1 MGEEEGNGLF
11 SIGGNVKKP
20 LCCPAV
26 GTSPHPEVPGQQDS
40 RTDGR
45 LLGECRASPVACRE
59 GPASLWQ
66 CQPPRTGAGKREAS
80 SSCLERARI
89 LLGPSQ
95 WSAAATPPPPQILGS
110 SPAAGCPPT
119 SGVGEPCP
127 RSVGLSLGFLAASC
141 VCAGA
146 KGLGGPS
153 RVPWAAGGAG
163 GGGDARAVPAVG
175 QHRPQ
180 RQRLFPP
187 PGERCAGHGV
197 CALVLAVLVALVL
210 ALGAAV
216 AVQSAGRRGGNADRP
231 VAAVLAC
238 PWDWVGYRNVCYYLS
253 SEEGSWEWSQ
263 ERCSSLGASL
273 AVLKMVWEMDFL
285 WYLKG
290 NVDYWLGL
298 RRWGERL
305 EWVDGSSFNL
315 PIRVWGREPCLYLND
330 RDLASSSCSQSRPYL
345 CSKPQAL
352 MGQS

>member
-1 MGEEEGNGLF
+1 MPWAKIPACDKPRDSPFPCAMGEEEGNGL
-11 SIGGNVKKP
+11 SSTDGNVEEP
-20 LCCPAV
+20 LGPPAV
-26 GTSPHPEVPGQQDS
+26 GTSPHPEVPGHRDS

-45 LLGECRASPVACRE
+45 LL
-59 GPASLWQ
+59 
-66 CQPPRTGAGKREAS
+66 
-80 SSCLERARI
+80 
-89 LLGPSQ
+89 
-95 WSAAATPPPPQILGS
+95 
-110 SPAAGCPPT
+110 
-119 SGVGEPCP
+119 
-127 RSVGLSLGFLAASC
+127 
-141 VCAGA
+141 
-146 KGLGGPS
+146 
-153 RVPWAAGGAG
+153 
-163 GGGDARAVPAVG
+163 
-175 QHRPQ
+175 
-180 RQRLFPP
+180 
-187 PGERCAGHGV
+187 GERCAGHGV

-231 VAAVLAC
+231 AAAVLAC

-263 ERCSSLGASL
+263 EWCSSLGASL

-298 RRWGERL
+298 RRRGERL

-315 PIRVWGREPCLYLND
+315 TIRVWGREPCLYLND

>member
-1 MGEEEGNGLF
+1 MPWAKIPACDKPRDSPFPCAMGEEEGNGL
-11 SIGGNVKKP
+11 SSTDGNVKKP
-20 LCCPAV
+20 LCRLDV

-45 LLGECRASPVACRE
+45 LLG
-59 GPASLWQ
+59 
-66 CQPPRTGAGKREAS
+66 K
-80 SSCLERARI
+80 
-89 LLGPSQ
+89 
-95 WSAAATPPPPQILGS
+95 
-110 SPAAGCPPT
+110 
-119 SGVGEPCP
+119 
-127 RSVGLSLGFLAASC
+127 
-141 VCAGA
+141 
-146 KGLGGPS
+146 
-153 RVPWAAGGAG
+153 
-163 GGGDARAVPAVG
+163 
-175 QHRPQ
+175 
-180 RQRLFPP
+180 
-187 PGERCAGHGV
+187 RCAGHGV

-216 AVQSAGRRGGNADRP
+216 AVQSGRRGGNADLP
-231 VAAVLAC
+231 AAAVPAC

-273 AVLKMVWEMDFL
+273 AVLKMGWEMDFL
-285 WYLKG
+285 WRLKG

-315 PIRVWGREPCLYLND
+315 TVHVWGREPCLYLND
-330 RDLASSSCSQSRPYL
+330 HDLASSSCSQSRPYL